1 MNTVLTR
8 PTRSDVLEPR
18 AGPWNQVDGLTV
30 NVTFCV
36 NPAQRGGGEWA
47 EPPGGDDD
55 LLDEVALRYSDIET
69 GGSAAAP
76 ARRLAAF
83 HFSP

>member
-18 AGPWNQVDGLTV
+18 AGPWTEVDGLAV

>member
-18 AGPWNQVDGLTV
+18 AGPWTQVDGLTV